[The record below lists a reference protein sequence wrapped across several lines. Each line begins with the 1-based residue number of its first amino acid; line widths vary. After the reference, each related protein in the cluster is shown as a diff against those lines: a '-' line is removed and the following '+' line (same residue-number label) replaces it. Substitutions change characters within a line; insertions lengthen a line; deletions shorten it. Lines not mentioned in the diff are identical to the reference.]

1 MSEIQWFKTPF
12 SAEYW
17 RTAAGE
23 LRRLHMLV
31 LAALM
36 IAMRIVLSG
45 ARIPV
50 GENLY
55 IYISFLVTSVGA
67 AIYGPVVAMI
77 AAVICDFLSFFLSGS
92 GGGPFFLGYTLSE
105 LLGGLIFALFL
116 YRTRISVLKIALS
129 KLTINLFVNVGLGAL
144 WSAMLYSKG
153 YYYYL
158 AKSIVKNALMLPVEI
173 LLMTLLLQVILPL
186 AARSRLTAPQPT
198 KKIPWI

>member
-92 GGGPFFLGYTLSE
+92 GGDPFFLGYTLSE

>member
-116 YRTRISVLKIALS
+116 YRTRISVLKIA
-129 KLTINLFVNVGLGAL
+129 
-144 WSAMLYSKG
+144 SAMLYSKG